1 FIYKNLTRYLMY
13 NHTMYSINEMM
24 NHIGK
29 RFYNRYKDYILLNKN
44 IIIAGTA
51 ALVVGVFFTE
61 LYAEYSKN
69 NFLNSIV
76 TLIVEYAI
84 YIPLFA
90 IFYYLD
96 NKGRYVDALTG
107 KKNYANIKSD
117 QIKLFTI
124 FSISEI
130 IYSVSKVSIHFQLM
144 QISFEPYQ
152 ATIIGS
158 FIAWFIFLVVINFG
172 AKVVKLFQHSNN

>member
-1 FIYKNLTRYLMY
+1 
-13 NHTMYSINEMM
+13 M

-29 RFYNRYKDYILLNKN
+29 RFYSRYKDYILLNKN

-61 LYAEYSKN
+61 LYAEYSEN

-117 QIKLFTI
+117 LMKLFTI

-130 IYSVSKVSIHFQLM
+130 IY
-144 QISFEPYQ
+144 
-152 ATIIGS
+152 
-158 FIAWFIFLVVINFG
+158 
-172 AKVVKLFQHSNN
+172 

>member
-1 FIYKNLTRYLMY
+1 MS
-13 NHTMYSINEMM
+13 NHSMYSFNEWWF
-24 NHIGK
+24 ILEK
-29 RFYNRYKDYILLNKN
+29 RFYNKYKDYILLNKN

-51 ALVVGVFFTE
+51 ALVVGVYFTE
-61 LYAEYSKN
+61 LYSEYSEN

-117 QIKLFTI
+117 LIKLFTI

>member
-1 FIYKNLTRYLMY
+1 MS
-13 NHTMYSINEMM
+13 NHAMYSINEMM
-24 NHIGK
+24 IHIGK

-51 ALVVGVFFTE
+51 ALVVGVYFTE
-61 LYAEYSKN
+61 LYSEYSEN

-90 IFYYLD
+90 FFYYLD

-117 QIKLFTI
+117 LIKLLTI

-172 AKVVKLFQHSNN
+172 AKVVKLFKNSNN

>member
-1 FIYKNLTRYLMY
+1 MER
-13 NHTMYSINEMM
+13 
-24 NHIGK
+24 
-29 RFYNRYKDYILLNKN
+29 RFYNKYKNYILLNKN

-61 LYAEYSKN
+61 LYSEYSEN
-69 NFLNSIV
+69 NLLNSIV
-76 TLIVEYAI
+76 TLSVEYAV

-107 KKNYANIKSD
+107 KKNYAIIKSD
-117 QIKLFTI
+117 LIKLFTI
-124 FSISEI
+124 FSISEV
-130 IYSVSKVSIHFQLM
+130 IYSVAKVSIHFQLM

-152 ATIIGS
+152 ATM
-158 FIAWFIFLVVINFG
+158 IASL
-172 AKVVKLFQHSNN
+172 QHG